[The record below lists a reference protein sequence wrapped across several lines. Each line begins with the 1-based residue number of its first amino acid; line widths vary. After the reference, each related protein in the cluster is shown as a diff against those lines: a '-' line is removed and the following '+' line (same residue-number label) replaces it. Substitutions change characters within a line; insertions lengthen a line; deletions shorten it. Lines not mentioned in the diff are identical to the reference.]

1 MDEDLDILYDE
12 TATDYDEIDEDE
24 AIEAIEERIL
34 ENVPSD
40 IDKREGSLIYNALAP
55 IAIELSL
62 LYQELK
68 LVLDEGFADTASL
81 DYLIRRASER
91 GISYKE
97 ATRAV
102 VKGRF
107 LPSSIDVLGCRFYL
121 VDTELAY
128 VVTKKIEDGLYE
140 LECETA
146 GLDGNVPSGQLILD
160 ETNGNDDAANLETSE
175 IIGILEQAVEEED
188 VEAFRQ
194 RYFDSIDS
202 QAFGGNIADYK
213 SKVLAQPGIGGV
225 KVYPVWNGGGTV
237 KLVIL
242 NQSFSVPDERVVEEL
257 QTLIDPE
264 QNQGEG
270 KGLAPI
276 GHVVTVVAA
285 EAVLM
290 NLEIEVAYTGGAT
303 QETSEET
310 MKAAVEE
317 YLLTVRQEWGEA
329 DFETGSVVRKSYIE
343 NKLLSLPQILDVQV
357 LTVNG
362 NERNIELEPRQVPVM
377 GEFTY
382 VEGITTT

>member
-1 MDEDLDILYDE
+1 MDEDLDIVYDE
-12 TATDYDEIDEDE
+12 NATDYDEIDEDE
-24 AIEAIEERIL
+24 AIEVIEERLL
-34 ENVPSD
+34 ENAPSD

-55 IAIELSL
+55 IAIEASL

-68 LVLDEGFADTASL
+68 LVQDEAYADSASL
-81 DYLIRRASER
+81 DYLIRRAAER

-97 ATRAV
+97 ATRAI
-102 VKGRF
+102 VKGQF
-107 LPSSIDVLGCRFYL
+107 LPDSVDVLGCRFYL

-128 VVTKKIEDGLYE
+128 VVTKKLENGIYE

-160 ETNGNDDAANLETSE
+160 ETNGNDDVANLTTSE
-175 IIGILEQAVEEED
+175 IIGILEQSVEEED

-213 SKVLAQPGIGGV
+213 SKVLSQPGIGAV

-237 KLVIL
+237 KLVLL
-242 NQSFSVPDERVVEEL
+242 NQSFSVPDAGVIEEI

-264 QNQGEG
+264 QNQGKG

-276 GHVVTVVAA
+276 GHVVTVKAA
-285 EAVLM
+285 EAIQM
-290 NLEIEVAYTGGAT
+290 NLKIEVVYTEGAAREIT
-303 QETSEET
+303 EEA
-310 MKAAVEE
+310 MKTAVEE
-317 YLLTVRQEWGEA
+317 YFLTVRQEWGKA
-329 DFETGSVVRKSYIE
+329 DSETGSIVRKSNIE
-343 NKLLSLPQILDVQV
+343 NKLFNLPQILDVQV
-357 LTVNG
+357 LEING
-362 NERNIELEPRQVPVM
+362 NERNVELEPHQVPIM

-382 VEGITTT
+382 VERIATT